1 MTTSSPGVL
10 SARNRPGGSPPSES
24 HSAPG
29 TRNVLAPEQLVV
41 QLKNVLVPA
50 PEKFAKFAKF
60 AKFKPITRRG
70 WGRHTVASRAA
81 PQSVRLHPCVR

>member
-1 MTTSSPGVL
+1 VL
-10 SARNRPGGSPPSES
+10 G
-24 HSAPG
+24 
-29 TRNVLAPEQLVV
+29 PEQLVV
-41 QLKNVLVPA
+41 QLKNVLVPT
-50 PEKFAKFAKF
+50 PEMFAKF

>member
-50 PEKFAKFAKF
+50 PEKFAKF
-60 AKFKPITRRG
+60 KPITRRG

>member
-1 MTTSSPGVL
+1 VL
-10 SARNRPGGSPPSES
+10 G
-24 HSAPG
+24 
-29 TRNVLAPEQLVV
+29 PEKLVV
-41 QLKNVLVPA
+41 QVKNVLVPT
-50 PEKFAKFAKF
+50 PEMFAKF